1 MLTRKTTSVIK
12 TNERFTRADNSK
24 DAWPQA
30 PDFIDVLTTY
40 SENWATSTLASAVRE
55 VCRNYNVD
63 RIPHVVGCFFSE
75 TRNEYGDYFIVE
87 VEYSKSGYRAV
98 YGGQLLANGQYK
110 WQCYMD

>member
-1 MLTRKTTSVIK
+1 MLTQMLRTKVK

-24 DAWPQA
+24 DAWPQ
-30 PDFIDVLTTY
+30 PSNFIDALDKY
-40 SENWATSTLASAVRE
+40 SEDWSTGTLASAVRE

-63 RIPHVVGCFFSE
+63 CIPHVVGCFFSE

-87 VEYSKSGYRAV
+87 VEYSKMGYRAV

-110 WQCYMD
+110 WQCYLD